1 MVRGVFEMIESL
13 PLMPKGK
20 IDRRAL
26 PEPKAP
32 RPEGAESLVPP
43 RTPLEAMVGD
53 AWREVLKI
61 DQIGIH
67 ENFFDLGGHSL
78 LAAKVVSTVRNVLD
92 IELCMVDVFEA
103 PTIAGLAMLLNTRGA
118 QNEAQRELLA
128 LLEELESL
136 TEEAAQA
143 RFAREMQIDEALVA

>member
-1 MVRGVFEMIESL
+1 ML
-13 PLMPKGK
+13 
-20 IDRRAL
+20 A
-26 PEPKAP
+26 
-32 RPEGAESLVPP
+32 
-43 RTPLEAMVGD
+43 D

-103 PTIAGLAMLLNTRGA
+103 PTIAGLALLLNTRGA
-118 QNEAQRELLA
+118 QNDAQRELLA

-136 TEEAAQA
+136 TEEAARA
-143 RFAREMQIDEALVA
+143 RFASETQIDEALVA